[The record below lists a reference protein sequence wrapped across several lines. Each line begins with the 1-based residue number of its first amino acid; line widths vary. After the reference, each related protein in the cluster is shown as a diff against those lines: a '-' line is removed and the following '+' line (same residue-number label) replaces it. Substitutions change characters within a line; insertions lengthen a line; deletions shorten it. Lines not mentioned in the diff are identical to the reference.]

1 MKMSRANRSSMEHP
15 GQSQSTAGYSRTSTG
30 LPRLWLQLPEETQR
44 QLAQQIAQLIQRVRL
59 TPSQAM
65 ETHRAEHGIID

>member
-1 MKMSRANRSSMEHP
+1 MEP
-15 GQSQSTAGYSRTSTG
+15 LGQSTGGYSGTSTG
-30 LPRLWLQLPEETQR
+30 MPRLWLQLPVEIQR
-44 QLAQQIAQLIQRVRL
+44 QLAQQIAQLLQRVRL

>member
-1 MKMSRANRSSMEHP
+1 MKISRANRSSMEHP
-15 GQSQSTAGYSRTSTG
+15 GQSTAGYSRTSTG
-30 LPRLWLQLPEETQR
+30 LPRLWLQLPVEAQR

>member
-1 MKMSRANRSSMEHP
+1 MKISRANPSSMEHP
-15 GQSQSTAGYSRTSTG
+15 GQSTAGYSRTSTG
-30 LPRLWLQLPEETQR
+30 LPRLWLQLPDETQR